1 MSTGKWKLER
11 TPQSKKGG
19 AKVIHTHIAL
29 ALLAFV
35 IVTFSFSN
43 LVEIIDKQ
51 TSYRQLFLGSQK
63 TGAKPRENLGFVRS
77 LVNTLVKYPWS

>member
-1 MSTGKWKLER
+1 MV
-11 TPQSKKGG
+11 
-19 AKVIHTHIAL
+19 A
-29 ALLAFV
+29 
-35 IVTFSFSN
+35 

-63 TGAKPRENLGFVRS
+63 TGAKPRENLGCVRS